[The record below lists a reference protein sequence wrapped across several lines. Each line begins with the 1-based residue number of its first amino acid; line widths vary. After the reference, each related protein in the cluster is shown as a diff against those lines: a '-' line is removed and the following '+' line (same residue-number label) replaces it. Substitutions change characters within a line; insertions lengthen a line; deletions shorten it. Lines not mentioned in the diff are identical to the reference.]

1 MRYIVAN
8 AWQSFYLRLTRVDR
22 VSNEE
27 ALPYSFFVRGDE
39 VVGNLKDFMA
49 KRQLSSETTLEI
61 VYQPQAVFRVR
72 ALTRCTSTLPGHTD
86 AVLSVSF
93 SPDGTLLASGSGD
106 KTLRI
111 WDLLTQTPTA
121 TCVGHTHWVLC
132 IGWSPDGKQI
142 ASGSHDTTICLW
154 NPHAAD
160 EAVRSKPRMVLRG
173 HKKFVT
179 ALSWQPMHRTFGR
192 GCRKLVSASK
202 DGTAKIWDT
211 VNGNC
216 VQTLCGHAQS
226 VTAVRWGGEGL
237 IYTASQDTTI
247 NVWSIDEESGTY
259 ATKLI
264 RQLKDHGHWINT
276 LALSNDHL
284 LRSGP
289 FDHTTDADSFDTVEV
304 TRARVLCVISSVV

>member
-1 MRYIVAN
+1 M
-8 AWQSFYLRLTRVDR
+8 
-22 VSNEE
+22 E
-27 ALPYSFFVRGDE
+27 
-39 VVGNLKDFMA
+39 
-49 KRQLSSETTLEI
+49 KRQLSSEVVLEI
-61 VYQPQAVFRVR
+61 VYQPQAIFRVR

-86 AVLSVSF
+86 SVLSVSF
-93 SPDGTLLASGSGD
+93 SPDGSLLASGSGD
-106 KTLRI
+106 KTLRV
-111 WDLLTQTPTA
+111 WDLLTQTPIA

-142 ASGSHDTTICLW
+142 ASGSHDTTLIVW
-154 NPHAAD
+154 NPYGSA
-160 EAVRSKPRMVLRG
+160 ESREKPRVVLKG

-179 ALSWQPMHRTFGR
+179 ALSWQPLHRSFGK
-192 GCRKLVSASK
+192 GCRKLVSSSK

-226 VTAVRWGGEGL
+226 VTSVKWGGAGL
-237 IYTASQDTTI
+237 IYTASQDTII
-247 NVWSIDEESGTY
+247 NVWAVDEENGTY
-259 ATKLI
+259 EAKMI

-289 FDHTTDADSFDTVEV
+289 FDHTTNTDSFETYEV
-304 TRARVLCVISSVV
+304 RGRV